1 MKKALITGVSGQDGA
16 YLAKL
21 LLSHGYMVFGISRK
35 KSFNNFER
43 LEYLNI
49 RNKIHIFNLNMYDI
63 SEIIQN
69 LKENSYHEIYHL
81 AGDSSVSGSFKNPK
95 NSILDPYNITFNIL
109 EALRLTGVDSKF
121 LFASSGECFGES
133 EANLINENSKYDPRS
148 PYAFGKAATNFLIRS
163 YRKNYNLKTWIV
175 YLYSHESPLRSEGFV
190 LNKIIKFAVK
200 IHFGE
205 NIKLKLGNT
214 NIQRDWGWAEEYV
227 DAMWKI
233 LQSNFPD
240 DYIIATGQSVS
251 LNQVIQYIA
260 DKLQI
265 DLNSYIEIDSDLK
278 RKEEYLYSYID
289 LKKIQTLIGWQS
301 KKNWKDVLDELLKV
315 EMKL

>member
-1 MKKALITGVSGQDGA
+1 MKKALITGISGQDGS

-35 KSFNNFER
+35 KYFNTFER
-43 LEYLNI
+43 LEFLNI
-49 RNKIHIFNLNMYDI
+49 RNKIQIFNLNMFDI
-63 SEIIQN
+63 SEIIEN
-69 LKENSYHEIYHL
+69 FKENSYDEIYHL
-81 AGDSSVSGSFKNPK
+81 AGDGSVSESFKNPK
-95 NSILDPYNITFNIL
+95 NSILDSYNITFNIL
-109 EALRLTGVDSKF
+109 EAIRLTGVEAKF

-133 EANLINENSKYDPRS
+133 ETNLINENSKYDPRS
-148 PYAFGKAATNFLIRS
+148 PYAFGKAATNYLIRS
-163 YRKNYNLKTWIV
+163 YRKNFNLKTWIA

-190 LNKIIKFAVK
+190 LSKIIKFAVK

-205 NIKLKLGNT
+205 TGQLKLGNT

-227 DAMWKI
+227 DAMWRI

-240 DYIIATGQSVS
+240 DYIIATGQSAS
-251 LNQVIQYIA
+251 LDEVINHIS

-265 DLNSYIEIDSDLK
+265 NLNSYIEIDGDLK
-278 RKEEYLYSYID
+278 RKEEYLYSNID
-289 LKKIQTLIGWQS
+289 PQKILNQIGWHS
-301 KKNWKDVLDELLKV
+301 TKNWKDVLDELLKV